1 MSWSY
6 FLRLIIIT
14 GLFIVFANRFAWPS
28 YNKYLDA
35 GVFIDRSSVRI
46 ENKDTP
52 AITFCALNK
61 ETDRGWKSQTNV
73 KKDIGTTWVDLY
85 CNNKETLEDT
95 VVCMDDETFNITE
108 TLRDF
113 EIDEIELS
121 RNFIHT
127 DNYLWTYDLT
137 DVYLRGVFI

>member
-1 MSWSY
+1 MKCVSWSY
-6 FLRLIIIT
+6 FLRFLIIS

-28 YNKYLDA
+28 YNKYLDTWYKYLDA
-35 GVFIDRSSVRI
+35 GVFIDRSSVRS

-73 KKDIGTTWVDLY
+73 KKDIGTTWVDNY

-95 VVCMDDETFNITE
+95 VACMDDETFNITE

-113 EIDEIELS
+113 EIDETELS

-127 DNYLWTYDLT
+127 DNDL
-137 DVYLRGVFI
+137 